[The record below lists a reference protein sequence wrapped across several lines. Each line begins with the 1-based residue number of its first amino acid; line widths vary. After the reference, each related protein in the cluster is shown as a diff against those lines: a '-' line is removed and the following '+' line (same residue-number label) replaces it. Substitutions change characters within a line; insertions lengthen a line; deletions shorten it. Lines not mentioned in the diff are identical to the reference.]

1 MQSTVLKDG
10 PEPVINRSVNF
21 KDLKPDEVREQTLV
35 FQLYNGSTMG
45 TLVGGVTL
53 PLSDAD
59 LYGMSCTMNIDLD
72 REKIKVGTDDYTVFC
87 VTSA

>member
-1 MQSTVLKDG
+1 M
-10 PEPVINRSVNF
+10 
-21 KDLKPDEVREQTLV
+21 

-59 LYGMSCTMNIDLD
+59 LYGMNCIMKIDLD
-72 REKIKVGTDDYTVFC
+72 RERIKVCILSLVLLG
-87 VTSA
+87 VTLC